1 MPYSRTT
8 PRYRESGPTPPSTER
23 EAPPPP
29 AGRSALALYGDR
41 RMLAIFAMGFAS
53 GLPLLLTTSTLSY
66 WLSTRGVDKTAIG
79 LFALVGL
86 PYALKFLWA
95 PALDLVPVP
104 WLGARLGRRRA
115 WTLVSQAALVVA
127 ILALGGTD
135 PAAAPFLTASLA
147 LVVAF
152 CSATQDIAVDAYRI
166 EVLRDHEQG
175 AGAAATQAGYRGGL
189 LVAGAGA
196 VALSDFVDW
205 PTIFAFLAVAVGVGA
220 LGVVIAPEP
229 ERDPA
234 TAAPTRITLATVLE
248 PLRDLL
254 TRPNAFVIVAFALL
268 YKFGDAI
275 AGTMAM
281 PFYDELGF
289 TGVEIA
295 SVTKVFG
302 VLANLAGVL
311 AGGVLVARA
320 GIFRALLVGGILQ
333 AVTNLLFAL
342 QAQVGHHVG
351 MLTVAIGADGFTGG
365 LAASAFVAYLSSL
378 CRTGMS
384 ATQYALLTSLMA
396 LGRTLLSSGSGWLA
410 DHVDWATF
418 FVLTTAFAVPGLV
431 LLGWL
436 GRRGDQRVPTSAS

>member
-1 MPYSRTT
+1 
-8 PRYRESGPTPPSTER
+8 
-23 EAPPPP
+23 
-29 AGRSALALYGDR
+29 
-41 RMLAIFAMGFAS
+41 MLAILAMGFAS

-95 PALDLVPVP
+95 PALDLVAVP
-104 WLGARLGRRRA
+104 WLGRRLGRRRA
-115 WTLVSQAALVVA
+115 WALVSQAALVVA
-127 ILALGGTD
+127 ILALGQAD
-135 PAAAPFLTASLA
+135 PSQAPLATAALA
-147 LVVAF
+147 LAVAF
-152 CSATQDIAVDAYRI
+152 CSATQDVAIDAYRI
-166 EVLRDHEQG
+166 EVLHEHEQG
-175 AGAAATQAGYRGGL
+175 AGAAATQVGYRGGL

-196 VALSDFVDW
+196 IALSDFLEW
-205 PTIFAFLAVAVGVGA
+205 PLIFTLLAGTVGLGA
-220 LGVVIAPEP
+220 LGVAIAPEP
-229 ERDPA
+229 EPSVDPS
-234 TAAPTRITLATVLE
+234 TASQAGAASVLE

-254 TRPNAFVIVAFALL
+254 TRPNAAVIIAFALL

-289 TGVEIA
+289 SGVEIA

-302 VLANLAGVL
+302 VIANLVGVL
-311 AGGVLVARA
+311 AGGLLVARV
-320 GIFRALLVGGILQ
+320 GTPRALLAGGILQ
-333 AVTNLLFAL
+333 AVTNLLFAV
-342 QAQVGHHVG
+342 QAQLGHHLG
-351 MLTVAIGADGFTGG
+351 MLTLAIGADGFTGG

-378 CRTGMS
+378 CRRGLS

-418 FVLTTAFAVPGLV
+418 FVITTVLAVPGLV
-431 LLGWL
+431 LLAWL
-436 GRRGDQRVPTSAS
+436 WPSQTEAGPETS

>member
-1 MPYSRTT
+1 
-8 PRYRESGPTPPSTER
+8 
-23 EAPPPP
+23 
-29 AGRSALALYGDR
+29 
-41 RMLAIFAMGFAS
+41 MLAILAMGFSS

-95 PALDLVPVP
+95 PALDLVAVP
-104 WLGARLGRRRA
+104 WLGRRLGRRRA
-115 WTLVSQAALVVA
+115 WALVSQAALVAA
-127 ILALGGTD
+127 ILVLGQTD
-135 PAAAPFLTASLA
+135 PSHAPLATAALA
-147 LVVAF
+147 LAVAF
-152 CSATQDIAVDAYRI
+152 CSATQDVAIDAYRI
-166 EVLRDHEQG
+166 EVLQDHEQG
-175 AGAAATQAGYRGGL
+175 AGAAATQVGYRGGL

-205 PTIFAFLAVAVGVGA
+205 STIFAILAATVGVGA
-220 LGVVIAPEP
+220 LGVAIAPEP
-229 ERDPA
+229 APEPGPSSHDSPMPA
-234 TAAPTRITLATVLE
+234 GGAASVLA
-248 PLRDLL
+248 PIRDLFL
-254 TRPNAFVIVAFALL
+254 RPKALVIVAFALL

-281 PFYDELGF
+281 PFYHELGF
-289 TGVEIA
+289 SGVEIA

-302 VLANLAGVL
+302 VVANLVGVL
-311 AGGVLVARA
+311 GGGLLVARV
-320 GIFRALLVGGILQ
+320 GIPRALLVGGILQ
-333 AVTNLLFAL
+333 AVTNLLFAA

-378 CRTGMS
+378 CRKGFS

-410 DHVDWATF
+410 DRVDWATF
-418 FVLTTAFAVPGLV
+418 FVITTLLAAPGLA

-436 GRRGDQRVPTSAS
+436 WPRRSGAIQGPPESRA